1 MGNHKM
7 YPPKRCN
14 QHKLLNATY
23 THKRMCVSII
33 KDKSCASFLYLF
45 EKVLDVTFFVL
56 YTNTNVWTFC
66 GWIQMLSWKTC
77 LFSVLKGK
85 KLQIRLASYAGNV
98 EHVQLGVG
106 KMDGSA
112 PIGILVSVMNEL
124 SSSLT
129 A

>member
-1 MGNHKM
+1 MLAITTFH
-7 YPPKRCN
+7 
-14 QHKLLNATY
+14 
-23 THKRMCVSII
+23 
-33 KDKSCASFLYLF
+33 FLSALAH
-45 EKVLDVTFFVL
+45 LP
-56 YTNTNVWTFC
+56 N
-66 GWIQMLSWKTC
+66 LSTPRKE
-77 LFSVLKGK
+77 

-98 EHVQLGVG
+98 EYVQAGVG